1 MRIKRYIATGVL
13 VFSIVVSQ
21 VTVPA
26 GAESIAENDYT
37 VNTRAENGSELYEK
51 ELSNN
56 ASDNYVEGEAII
68 TLVKPESDSDPLLD
82 EGKTG
87 DVEVTDVLDF
97 GSAEEVAETPEEKKD
112 FRGDNIF
119 VSVVESDELTTEEL
133 IEKYKDRDGVVEVMP
148 NYRVHK
154 SAMPTDDELSDY
166 QWYLGGKK
174 IKHETKAE
182 IKYQEQPEPSGDEVV
197 VAVVDDGMAYDHED
211 LKDVVWNNPYDRK
224 ELPGAHGYDVINDDD
239 DPYPTSEE
247 EQHGTHVAG
256 TIAATTGNQKGI
268 AGVSKNVK
276 IMPLKIFDENK
287 EESGTVKTIVSA
299 YAYIYKAQM
308 LGTKVVAINCS
319 FGNEPTDVNESPELT
334 KYENLV
340 MKKLAMNGALFSISA
355 GNEGTD
361 VTKKNQ
367 AYPFTTEREYTVR
380 VGSTTPLGKIS
391 TFSNYS
397 KKEVDVMAPGSMIL
411 STVPYDT
418 FLPEL
423 YSSEKKEKLCALY
436 EDFNSTSLGFRV
448 YTSDGIGYYSTPSQV
463 SLSKSFLDVFS
474 ESNGGSFSM
483 SFNTPKKAYEAC
495 AFIDVTDLGIDCKTR
510 DYYYSYHIAPRSQA
524 SRGCWSL
531 KVARVTSKEMLEID
545 GRDYFVLDIPGFY
558 DCKPS
563 ELKGGSI
570 LIDNFS
576 ISVADPDTSE
586 FGKYKFM
593 RGTSMATP
601 VVAGAIARLA
611 LLYPDDSINTR
622 KAKLMASVTKM
633 SDLSDKCVSGGII
646 DISRYED
653 EDIKGLGY
661 PDELRKVKKIKLNK
675 TKATLKVGKK
685 LKLKATVTPSYAK
698 NKKVKW
704 KVSNKKYAS
713 VSSSGVVK
721 AKKKG
726 KKHTVTVTATSAEN
740 KSIKAKCKIK
750 IKA

>member
-1 MRIKRYIATGVL
+1 MRIRRYMATGVL
-13 VFSIVVSQ
+13 VFSLVVSQ

-154 SAMPTDDELSDY
+154 SAMPTDDALSDY

-182 IKYQEQPEPSGDEVV
+182 IKYQEQPEPTGDEVV

-211 LKDVVWNNPYDRK
+211 LKDVVWNNPYDRSK
-224 ELPGAHGYDVINDDD
+224 LPGAHGYDAINDDD
-239 DPYPTSEE
+239 DPYPTSITDE
-247 EQHGTHVAG
+247 HGTHVAG
-256 TIAATTGNQKGI
+256 IIAATTGNQKGV

-276 IMPLKIFDENK
+276 IMPLKVFDEGSS
-287 EESGTVKTIVSA
+287 ESGTVKTLMIA
-299 YAYIYKAQM
+299 YEYICKAQT
-308 LGTKVVAINCS
+308 LGTNVVAVNCS
-319 FGNEPTDVNESPELT
+319 FGNEPTDINNTPELT

-340 MKKLAMNGALFSISA
+340 MKKVAMNGALFSLAA
-355 GNEGTD
+355 GNEGID

-367 AYPFTTEREYTVR
+367 AFPFTTEREYTVR
-380 VGSTTPLGKIS
+380 VGSTTPLGTIS

-411 STVPYDT
+411 STVPNDT

-423 YSSEKKEKLCALY
+423 YSAEKKKKLCALY
-436 EDFNSTSLGFRV
+436 EDFNRSPFGVKV
-448 YTSDGIGYYSTPSQV
+448 YNSDYIGYYSTSSQV
-463 SLSKSFLDVFS
+463 SLTRWNLDVFS
-474 ESNGGSFSM
+474 EDAGGSLMM
-483 SFNTPKKAYEAC
+483 SFDNPKNKYEAY
-495 AFIDVTDLGIDCKTR
+495 AFIDVTDLGIDCKTH
-510 DYYYSYHIAPRSQA
+510 DYYYSYHLSQLMQA
-524 SRGCWSL
+524 ANSCWTS
-531 KVARVTSKEMLEID
+531 KVARVTSKEILKID

-563 ELKGGSI
+563 DLAGRFI

-611 LLYPDDSINTR
+611 LLYPDDNITTR